1 MDLTRRGYLRRILG
15 LGLTLGCA
23 LAQAGRYLRIDRLP
37 EENDL
42 PFHTILKR
50 TYRADVV
57 VAILGVPIFSRQEVG
72 GAVAVLRE
80 ASQSDR
86 RLVSLQFAGGAN
98 PARTHGI
105 HYFGS
110 AEEVVVESRTE
121 PLRAASFGFV
131 TTRSSNQESFEQA
144 RQSLMAGNSHPAAA
158 VIAVEQSVGQG
169 KVRNLSATLPAGDV
183 AWRDD
188 WQELAKQVRSEF
200 QQANA
205 TAQEANCPADALT
218 FLFAVLRALRAPGK
232 SSFHYFHNAKPY
244 RLECEKAADRHAA
257 ENFAAKRL
265 TSAPD
270 TVVRLTGQIH
280 DLAKGHTSTFK
291 LWLDHGSDL
300 PIRIEFS
307 PRSYLRI
314 ALEFDPALEGSP
326 KRKEEA

>member
-1 MDLTRRGYLRRILG
+1 MRLTRRSYIGQFLGVGLALR
-15 LGLTLGCA
+15 CA
-23 LAQAGRYLRIDRLP
+23 LAQPGRYRRTDSLL
-37 EENDL
+37 EENDF

-50 TYRADVV
+50 IYRADVV
-57 VAILGVPIFSRQEVG
+57 IAVLGVPIFSRQGVG
-72 GAVAVLRE
+72 GGVAVLRE
-80 ASQSDR
+80 AAQGDR

-98 PARTHGI
+98 PERTHGI

-110 AEEVVVESRTE
+110 TEEAVVESPAE

-131 TTRSSNQESFEQA
+131 TARSSNQESFEQA
-144 RQSLMAGNSHPAAA
+144 RQNLMAHSSHPAAA
-158 VIAVEQSVGQG
+158 VTAVEQLIQQG

-188 WQELAKQVRSEF
+188 WQELTKQVRSEF

-205 TAQEANCPADALT
+205 TGQEVNCPADALT
-218 FLFAVLRALRAPGK
+218 FLFAVLRATRTPGK
-232 SSFHYFHNAKPY
+232 SSFHYFHNAKPF

-257 ENFAAKRL
+257 ENFSAKRL
-265 TSAPD
+265 TSSPQ
-270 TVVRLTGQIH
+270 TVARLAGQIH
-280 DLAKGHTSTFK
+280 DLTKGHTSTFK
-291 LWLDHGSDL
+291 LWLDQSSDL

-314 ALEFDPALEGSP
+314 ALELDPTLEPSR